1 MNLQVASS
9 SQHVQRRQTIQVHK
23 LSRFV
28 IDFSFHSLFRHNP
41 FLFKQKGMTVASG
54 YQGQSLAV
62 FPESD
67 IVIARFGL
75 TSVESDWDLSS
86 LLEDVMKSVI

>member
-1 MNLQVASS
+1 
-9 SQHVQRRQTIQVHK
+9 
-23 LSRFV
+23 LSKQNGV
-28 IDFSFHSLFRHNP
+28 I
-41 FLFKQKGMTVASG
+41 VASG

-67 IVIARFGL
+67 IVIARFGI